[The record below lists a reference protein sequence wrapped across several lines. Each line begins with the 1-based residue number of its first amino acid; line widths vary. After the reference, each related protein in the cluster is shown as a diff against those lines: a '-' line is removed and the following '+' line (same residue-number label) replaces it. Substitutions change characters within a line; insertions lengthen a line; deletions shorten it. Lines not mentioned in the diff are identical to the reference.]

1 MSGTMR
7 RGQFRFLVLLLCTS
21 LWAVPALA
29 QKPAPSLS
37 NRPAWAQNVSPEQ
50 QKAAAELLEQGNNL
64 LKDSIFIEAEKKY
77 VEALKHWKHPAIYYN
92 LALALLNLAR
102 PAEVYEYMV
111 ASTQYGEAPLGEERF
126 KHARRY
132 IEHVEKESAWAN
144 ITCASSITATLK
156 RDGELLPLHCE
167 RFERMLRP
175 GAYTISAFREGN
187 PVPDTVL
194 TLAAGERAHYRLEVE
209 DGRRWAA
216 WKPWTVLGAGVA
228 MAVGGRIIHMNAR
241 DEYRAFDEGV
251 LRCNAQ
257 NEDLRQGCAVSPELG
272 SVRSK
277 ANTLQWVAMGAF
289 AAGGAALITGGV
301 MLYKNRLHPQT
312 QLVPLQGKRLSV
324 APVMGKGERGVSAS
338 LQF

>member
-7 RGQFRFLVLLLCTS
+7 RRQSRFLVLLLCTS
-21 LWAVPALA
+21 LWTAPALA

-37 NRPAWAQNVSPEQ
+37 NRPAWAQNVSPSQ

-92 LALALLNLAR
+92 LALALLNLDR

-111 ASTQYGEAPLGEERF
+111 ASTRYGEAPLGEERF

-132 IEHVEKESAWAN
+132 IERIEKESAWAN
-144 ITCASSITATLK
+144 ITCDSETTATLK
-156 RDGELLPLHCE
+156 RDGELMPIPCE

-175 GAYTISAFREGN
+175 GTYTISASRNGD
-187 PVPDTVL
+187 PVPDASL
-194 TLAAGERAHYRLEVE
+194 TLAAGERANYRLEVG

-216 WKPWTVLGAGVA
+216 WKPWAVLGAGAAV
-228 MAVGGRIIHMNAR
+228 AVGGRLIHMKAR

-251 LRCNAQ
+251 FRCNALSA
-257 NEDLRQGCAVSPELG
+257 DGRQGCEL
-272 SVRSK
+272 SSELRATRSR
-277 ANTLQWVAMGAF
+277 ANTLQWAALGTF
-289 AAGGAALITGGV
+289 AAGGAALITGGL
-301 MLYKNRLHPQT
+301 MLYANKLHPQT
-312 QLVPLQGKRLSV
+312 HLVPLPAK
-324 APVMGKGERGVSAS
+324 GVSVTPVVGKDENGIQAS